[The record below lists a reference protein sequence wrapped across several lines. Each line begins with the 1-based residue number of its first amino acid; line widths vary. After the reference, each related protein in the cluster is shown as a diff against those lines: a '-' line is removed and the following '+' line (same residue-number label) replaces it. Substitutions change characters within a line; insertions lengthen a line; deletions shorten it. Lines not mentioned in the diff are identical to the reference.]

1 MKLKYDFAVREI
13 LGEYVMVPLGEG
25 ALKFAGMISTSET
38 GATLV
43 GALKNQVSRQELL
56 QLLLDQFEIDEATA
70 AADLDEFLTQLK
82 KLDLLID

>member
-13 LGEYVMVPLGEG
+13 VGDYVMIPLGEG
-25 ALKFAGMISTSET
+25 ALKFSGMISTSET

-43 GALKNQVSRQELL
+43 GALNNHVSRQELL
-56 QLLLDQFEIDEATA
+56 QLLLEQFEIDEATA
-70 AADLDEFLTQLK
+70 SAGLDEFLMQLR

>member
-70 AADLDEFLTQLK
+70 AADLDEFLMQLK
-82 KLDLLID
+82 KLNLLID